1 MTTKLDKHI
10 TLSFLPNKEC
20 FDSFLKKRLET
31 VGLYPN
37 DVQDILNISLNNTC
51 KRLASKNSKYNYVNK
66 NTICIHVANNAQMC
80 LIYYE
85 LSRNAYLKSI
95 QIDILTP
102 DECRRYK
109 LIADSIY
116 YLNIADTSV
125 NLIYS
130 NKLPIKLHCEH
141 SHGSIVG
148 NSTFTDKSSLLIYQ
162 QCTIGGNINLDYP
175 NIDGDLIMYA
185 NTLLLGNT
193 QIKGTVIL
201 SYGTSV
207 YDAGLIENKIVFGK
221 SPNLIFKDIKK
232 NSHKPIFDSACFSV
246 VDSVGYE
253 SNGKNADDGGR
264 GD

>member
-1 MTTKLDKHI
+1 MTTIENILNL
-10 TLSFLPNKEC
+10 TFYPNKET
-20 FDSFLKKRLET
+20 FNAFLNRRLKT
-31 VGLYPN
+31 V
-37 DVQDILNISLNNTC
+37 DISMRDIQDILNISLDNTC
-51 KRLASKNSKYNYVNK
+51 KRLASKNSKYNYVSED
-66 NTICIHVANNAQMC
+66 TICVRVGNNAQMC

-95 QIDILTP
+95 QTNTLSS
-102 DECRRYK
+102 DECMRYK
-109 LIADSIY
+109 LIADKIY

-125 NLIYS
+125 NLIYT

-148 NSTFTDKSSLLIYQ
+148 NATFTDNSSLLIYQ

-207 YDAGLIENKIVFGK
+207 YDAGLIENKIVFGQ

-232 NSHKPIFDSACFSV
+232 NHLVFQ
-246 VDSVGYE
+246 
-253 SNGKNADDGGR
+253 
-264 GD
+264 